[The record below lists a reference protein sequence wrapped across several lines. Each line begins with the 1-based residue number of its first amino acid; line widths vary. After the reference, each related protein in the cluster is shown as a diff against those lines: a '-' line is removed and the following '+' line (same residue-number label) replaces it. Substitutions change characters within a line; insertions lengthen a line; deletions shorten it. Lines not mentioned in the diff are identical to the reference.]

1 MGDVHASVAA
11 GGVRYDPEKVAAVI
25 TANGGGSAGRERD
38 FAHTNGDEETARL
51 VGGAR
56 LALGAPL
63 RRHASHAISGPHRM
77 TALSTQFCLHVRTN
91 EEALLPRAA
100 CLRRPEPAV
109 CSFIDA
115 VR

>member
-1 MGDVHASVAA
+1 MLYGAA

-25 TANGGGSAGRERD
+25 TANGGGSAGSRERD

-63 RRHASHAISGPHRM
+63 RLHAS
-77 TALSTQFCLHVRTN
+77 TAL
-91 EEALLPRAA
+91 
-100 CLRRPEPAV
+100 LR
-109 CSFIDA
+109 
-115 VR
+115 